1 MACQGTD
8 PSPPHHLAYDGI
20 VIHRFLLHNGRI
32 RDAAE
37 PMLTPGQLG
46 LLSGW
51 GIFST
56 IRVYDG
62 VLFAFERH
70 WARMKHDAE
79 LMGVP
84 FPADPAEFEKHLL
97 RLVEANHAEN
107 STLRVVVVRN
117 KGGFWEGPDIERAFD
132 VIALTADVNDWGRA
146 VKLGV
151 VPNARQAASVFAG
164 TKILS
169 WAQNLRWYEQAHDEG
184 FDEVVLLNER
194 GEVAECTSANI
205 FAAFGRHV
213 YTPPLNSGC
222 LPGVTRYI
230 LLEEANVPGF
240 QVEERTLTLTDLSR
254 ADQVFITS
262 TTRELLTVEHIQGIL
277 VQNQSQACGS
287 LQKAF
292 SDYIDHYV
300 ASAKQKRTERA
311 RAY

>member
-1 MACQGTD
+1 M
-8 PSPPHHLAYDGI
+8 
-20 VIHRFLLHNGRI
+20 IHARLLHNDQI
-32 RDAAE
+32 RDAAD
-37 PMLTPGQLG
+37 PILTPGQLG

-79 LMGVP
+79 LMRVP
-84 FPADPAEFEKHLL
+84 FPSDPAEFEANLL
-97 RLVEANHAEN
+97 KLVDANDAHN

-117 KGGFWEGPDIERAFD
+117 KGGFWEGPGITRPFD

-151 VPNARQAASVFAG
+151 VEHARHAASQFAG

-169 WAQNLRWYEQAHDEG
+169 WAQNLTWYEQAHADG

-205 FAAFGRHV
+205 FAAFGNRV
-213 YTPPLNSGC
+213 ATPPLSSGC
-222 LPGVTRYI
+222 LPGVTRQI
-230 LLEEANVPGF
+230 LLHEAAAPGF
-240 QVEERTLTLTDLSR
+240 PVEERTLTLEDLSS

-262 TTRELLTVEHIQGIL
+262 TTRELLAVEHIQGIT
-277 VQNQSQACGS
+277 VRNSSEACS
-287 LQKAF
+287 ALQHAF
-292 SDYIDHYV
+292 AKYIDQYV
-300 ASAKQKRTERA
+300 ADAKHQRPSLA
-311 RAY
+311 RA